1 MENCYVSDDNEW
13 NAKERIYLFNAELNP
28 KHLYKELEWY
38 DLIEFFGGNDSVKLF
53 FSSFPREGLR
63 WLEFYCIQM
72 NWSLLCVKV
81 YLDTHFANLAKSKI
95 FMLASEIKFQASNEW
110 NVHIWQG
117 LENSILPNTNGEVNV
132 ELIFWGK
139 TFPI

>member
-53 FSSFPREGLR
+53 FF
-63 WLEFYCIQM
+63 
-72 NWSLLCVKV
+72 LL
-81 YLDTHFANLAKSKI
+81 SKGR
-95 FMLASEIKFQASNEW
+95 IKMVGILLHSNELKS
-110 NVHIWQG
+110 VMC
-117 LENSILPNTNGEVNV
+117 
-132 ELIFWGK
+132 
-139 TFPI
+139 